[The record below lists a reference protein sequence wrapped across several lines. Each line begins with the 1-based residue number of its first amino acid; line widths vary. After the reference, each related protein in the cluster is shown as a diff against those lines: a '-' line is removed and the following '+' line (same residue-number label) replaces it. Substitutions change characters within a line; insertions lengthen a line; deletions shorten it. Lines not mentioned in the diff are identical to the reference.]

1 MSKPT
6 GRRNPPV
13 ASRFRKGQSGNPK
26 GRPKART
33 PNATGSAFDIVIDRT
48 LTVTQGGVAREVTAE
63 EALQHRTYQ
72 DAIAGSRLAQREVLK
87 MIEKRERYL
96 AARQGKK
103 RFPPIERRIEP
114 HDPDNADAALV
125 ILGIATPRARRRL
138 WLQLEPWAVQ
148 AALQRRRGG
157 GRLSEKD
164 VFDIEHCTRDA
175 GSLRWPRGTG
185 E

>member
-13 ASRFRKGQSGNPK
+13 ATRFRKGQSGNPK

-33 PNATGSAFDIVIDRT
+33 PNTTTSAFDVIIDRM

-72 DAIAGSRLAQREVLK
+72 DAIAGSRLAQRMVLK
-87 MIEKRERYL
+87 WIEKRERYL
-96 AARQGKK
+96 AARQGSK

-125 ILGIATPRARRRL
+125 LLGIATPEPTTA
-138 WLQLEPWAVQ
+138 WLKLEPWAVQ

-157 GRLSEKD
+157 GRLSDKH
-164 VFDIEHCTRDA
+164 VFDIEHCTRNPR
-175 GSLRWPRGTG
+175 SLRWPRGTG